1 VTTIFE
7 EDVTCAVC
15 GNEQKV
21 TELGSTSSFGS
32 MDLDTRPPEL
42 QRSTIG
48 MWLHECKGCG
58 FVSSELGESK
68 PTDLEMVATSGYRA
82 TLMSRDRHHGAN
94 RFVCRSML
102 DEAAGELASAG
113 WRRLHAA
120 WVCDDEQD
128 VEAAQILRRE
138 AVMLFERARA
148 AGTLAM
154 AKVVG
159 GDELLLADLSRRSGE
174 FAQGITYCEAG
185 LRHGEITPFVSDLL
199 KFERGLCEARDTK
212 CHTVGEI
219 EEGEEDDEEPRGTVH

>member
-7 EDVTCAVC
+7 EEVTCAVC

-21 TELGSTSSFGS
+21 TELASTSSFGS

-48 MWLHECKGCG
+48 MWVHECQVCG
-58 FVSSELGESK
+58 FVSGELGESK
-68 PTDLEMVATSGYRA
+68 PTDAATVAKSGYRA
-82 TLMSRDRHHGAN
+82 TLISRERHHSAN

-102 DEAAGELASAG
+102 DEAAGDPVAAG

-120 WVCDDEQD
+120 WVCDDQQD
-128 VEAAQILRRE
+128 VEAAQALRQE
-138 AVMLFERARA
+138 AVVLFERGRA
-148 AGTLAM
+148 AGKLAM
-154 AKVVG
+154 SKVVG
-159 GDELLLADLSRRSGE
+159 GDELLLADLARRSGE
-174 FAQGITYCEAG
+174 FAQGITYCDEG

-199 KFERGLCEARDTK
+199 QFERKLCEARDTG

-219 EEGEEDDEEPRGTVH
+219 EEGTEQEEPRGTLH